1 MIKPTNEN
9 ETRTNSG
16 ARARARVERTRS
28 ELRAGFAEINVA
40 F

>member
-9 ETRTNSG
+9 ETGTNSLVKEHSG
-16 ARARARVERTRS
+16 F
-28 ELRAGFAEINVA
+28 RAGFAEINVA